1 MKAYELISQVK
12 DLSLYTTSNR
22 DSQILQRLNMT
33 QFSLYDMEF
42 HWRTLEKYE
51 DITTVAHQPYN
62 AVPSDMGILYDLR
75 QMTVSPYAKV
85 TYVHPYKLHQFV
97 PQPTIYAEN
106 KPIYYTWF
114 GGRIWWYPIPDAA
127 YTMTAWYYAKPV
139 QMQMYTTG
147 TVVLTALALAGTNT
161 VWKKTLNVAPA
172 SLYFAYQAD
181 VMSDG
186 TYPWAQLATIA
197 DDTTA
202 TLAAAYTGASAT
214 GAYIISSDNSYSA
227 EFDPYMIYSATIL
240 ECSRNR
246 EMNQLAQMMTS
257 EREQQLAG
265 LKQNQMSLPDFTD
278 GVQDFAREPVLL
290 GDDYARFPFI
300 SGNP

>member
-1 MKAYELISQVK
+1 
-12 DLSLYTTSNR
+12 
-22 DSQILQRLNMT
+22 
-33 QFSLYDMEF
+33 
-42 HWRTLEKYE
+42 
-51 DITTVAHQPYN
+51 
-62 AVPSDMGILYDLR
+62 
-75 QMTVSPYAKV
+75 
-85 TYVHPYKLHQFV
+85 
-97 PQPTIYAEN
+97 
-106 KPIYYTWF
+106 
-114 GGRIWWYPIPDAA
+114 
-127 YTMTAWYYAKPV
+127 
-139 QMQMYTTG
+139 MYTTG

-161 VWKKTLNVAPA
+161 VWKKILNVAPA

-257 EREQQLAG
+257 ERDQQLAG

-290 GDDYARFPFI
+290 GDDYAKFPFI
-300 SGNP
+300 QGNP